1 MDEINY
7 SIKSGWDEIRD
18 YDGITVI
25 IGKTIEEF
33 EEEVRKYR
41 ILNEWGTKEIENI
54 KFLHAEAIT
63 RKKNPSLAGTFQI
76 TISYSLEYE
85 ILGGDLVETLE
96 FDPQIYGIKMRV

>member
-1 MDEINY
+1 MFSLKEWNFEEYKAAVNEIQDPVERMDEINY
-7 SIKSGWDEIRD
+7 SKKSGWDEIRD
-18 YDGITVI
+18 FDGVTVI

-63 RKKNPSLAGTFQI
+63 RKKNPSLAGTF
-76 TISYSLEYE
+76 
-85 ILGGDLVETLE
+85 
-96 FDPQIYGIKMRV
+96 